1 MKFNIFPPIL
11 FRYADVMVHRLLDL
25 GLKNEEEARLDS
37 KNPIRMKEYSKIAEQ
52 CNVMKLSSR
61 KVQEASDELFLAV
74 YLQDHHMYADAAV
87 VGLGPK
93 TFQVMVR
100 CLGETFKLFVDEMSG
115 IQHHFDERA
124 QELTLIAAPKGQNGG
139 QREGQGQEQKRN
151 NEKVLF
157 THPNILVFEELKLS
171 LASPVVV
178 YLTSKSEGHLTTRC
192 SLVCA
197 GTCASKGFLN
207 ANFESAAAPVD
218 LISNT
223 DDDDT

>member
-1 MKFNIFPPIL
+1 
-11 FRYADVMVHRLLDL
+11 MVHRLLDL
-25 GLKNEEEARLDS
+25 GLRDEEEARKDS
-37 KNPIRMKEYSKIAEQ
+37 KNASRMKEYSQIAQQ

-115 IQHHFDERA
+115 IQHHFDEGA
-124 QELTLIAAPKGQNGG
+124 QELTLVAPPKGQNGG
-139 QREGQGQEQKRN
+139 QGQGQRQGQGQGESKRG

-157 THPNILVFEELKLS
+157 THPNILAFDELTLRI
-171 LASPVVV
+171 ATPVVV

-207 ANFESAAAPVD
+207 ANFE
-218 LISNT
+218 
-223 DDDDT
+223 

>member
-1 MKFNIFPPIL
+1 
-11 FRYADVMVHRLLDL
+11 MVHRLLDL
-25 GLKNEEEARLDS
+25 GLRNEEEARIDS
-37 KNPIRMKEYSKIAEQ
+37 KNPVRMKEYSKIAEQ

-124 QELTLIAAPKGQNGG
+124 QELTLVAAPKGQNGG
-139 QREGQGQEQKRN
+139 QGRGQEPKRN

-157 THPNILVFEELKLS
+157 THPNILAFDELKLS

-192 SLVCA
+192 SLVGA

-218 LISNT
+218 LISKA

>member
-1 MKFNIFPPIL
+1 
-11 FRYADVMVHRLLDL
+11 MVHRLLDL
-25 GLKNEEEARLDS
+25 GLRDEEEARKDS
-37 KNPIRMKEYSKIAEQ
+37 KNPTRMKEYSKIAEK
-52 CNVMKLSSR
+52 CNEMKFSSR

-74 YLQDHHMYADAAV
+74 YLQDHHTYADAAV

-115 IQHHFDERA
+115 IQYHFDEKA
-124 QELTLIAAPKGQNGG
+124 QELTLVADPRGQNGG
-139 QREGQGQEQKRN
+139 QGQGQGESKRN

-157 THPNILVFEELKLS
+157 THPNILAFDKLTLS
-171 LASPVVV
+171 LAAPVVV
-178 YLTSKSEGHLTTRC
+178 YLTSRSEGHLTTRC

-197 GTCASKGFLN
+197 GTCASRGFLN
-207 ANFESAAAPVD
+207 ANFESAATPSD
-218 LISNT
+218 LISNA